1 MHLED
6 TQIDEGEMAKFLVK
20 ITGYPKPRVNWFLNK
35 THCVSVNILSFV
47 LKIRFILNKI
57 FLLKRDRDLSYT
69 LME

>member
-47 LKIRFILNKI
+47 LKL
-57 FLLKRDRDLSYT
+57 DLF
-69 LME
+69 